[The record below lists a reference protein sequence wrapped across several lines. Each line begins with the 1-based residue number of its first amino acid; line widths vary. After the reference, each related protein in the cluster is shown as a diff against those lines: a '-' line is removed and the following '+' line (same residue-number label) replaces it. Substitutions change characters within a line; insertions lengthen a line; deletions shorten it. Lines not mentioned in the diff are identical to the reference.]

1 MDNLNDEEIFNDRD
15 RIEPFVKAI
24 TRNKHLFKDK
34 IVLDLNAG
42 MGLLS
47 VLASQ
52 SGAKQVYAMKA
63 NCYAAEIVK
72 QNNIQNV
79 ILKKE
84 NIKDVDLNCKVD
96 IIISAWM
103 GNMLF
108 YGGCIQEVIYARDK
122 YLNKNGFIM
131 PDKGQLYLQSIEDS
145 QYRNQKMNF
154 WNSVYGVN
162 MKWMKQWVA
171 REPLI
176 ESIKD
181 DQLNSDEQLIYEV
194 DLQTCKLED
203 LSFSNQYQVKI
214 KRQDYATGVIVW
226 MKYSFTYTHL
236 PIHVVMGPTKSPFWK
251 PVILYF
257 KEELAVNK
265 GDKLQGSLA
274 VKFESEELLQIKLSV
289 HMQQYNY
296 VSYFKLN

>member
-1 MDNLNDEEIFNDRD
+1 MDNLSDEEIYNDRN

-47 VLASQ
+47 VLASE
-52 SGAKQVYAMKA
+52 SGAKQVIAMKA
-63 NCYAAEIVK
+63 NSYATEIMK
-72 QNNIQNV
+72 LNNIQNAK
-79 ILKKE
+79 LYNE
-84 NIKDVDLNCKVD
+84 NVREVELNCKVD
-96 IIISAWM
+96 IIIAAWM

-108 YGGCIQEVIYARDK
+108 YGGCIQDVIYARDK
-122 YLNKNGFIM
+122 YLNQDGFIM

-145 QYRNQKMNF
+145 QYRKTKMNF
-154 WNSVYGVN
+154 WDSVYGVN
-162 MKWMKQWVA
+162 MKWMKQWIA
-171 REPLI
+171 KEPLL
-176 ESIKD
+176 ESIKEN
-181 DQLNSDEQLIYEV
+181 QLNSDEQLIYEIN
-194 DLQTCKLED
+194 LQTCTLKD

-236 PIHVVMGPTKSPFWK
+236 PIHVIMGPTKSPYWK

-257 KEELAVNK
+257 REELPVNK
-265 GDKLQGSLA
+265 GDKLEGSLA

-289 HMQQYNY
+289 HMQHYNY